1 VETVERVTE
10 ISGVQKRVAETSGV
24 QKGLRKYRVFKKE
37 STSLFITCLFYFLY
51 LLFSYWDMFRA
62 SCWRKLVKIER
73 NSFMFRYLRNFTLSN
88 ASQMWLHN
96 FKDKMQNTAWD
107 TEKHSENHCSDK
119 KMQYSKLRIITARWN
134 KLLRILTTI
143 KFSMAQH

>member
-1 VETVERVTE
+1 LNSSNVFKKMCGTVVWWRPLKELRKYRTFKKRVTE
-10 ISGVQKRVAETSGV
+10 MSGV

-73 NSFMFRYLRNFTLSN
+73 NSFMFRYFCIWKIWVWKHLRNFTLSN

-96 FKDKMQNTAWD
+96 FKDKMQNTLSG
-107 TEKHSENHCSDK
+107 TENHS
-119 KMQYSKLRIITARWN
+119 
-134 KLLRILTTI
+134 
-143 KFSMAQH
+143 